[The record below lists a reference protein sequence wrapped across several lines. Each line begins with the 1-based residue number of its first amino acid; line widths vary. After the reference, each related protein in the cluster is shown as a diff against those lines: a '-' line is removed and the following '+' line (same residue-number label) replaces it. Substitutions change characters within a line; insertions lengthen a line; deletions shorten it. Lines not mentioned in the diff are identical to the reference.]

1 MTYLGKGG
9 QIPYLSKSKIVAE
22 VENLLEECWR
32 EKFPVDVEEIC
43 DSLGINI
50 IPVSNLYRTFSID
63 AYISSDFKTIYVD
76 NSGFEKN
83 TPRYRFSVA
92 HELGHLIL
100 HKHYYPKDVA
110 SVNKWLN
117 VSQKINSDFA
127 EFQANYFAG
136 NLLVPDL
143 ELVRVLNDAFGGS
156 FAKNYWNASIGEKE
170 KILMKVKKHFGVSN
184 EVVARRIIDA
194 FPGVGER

>member
-1 MTYLGKGG
+1 MAYLGKGG
-9 QIPYLSKSKIVAE
+9 QIPYLSKSKIIVE

-32 EKFPVDVEEIC
+32 KKFPVDVEEIC

-50 IPVSNLYRTFSID
+50 IPIPNLYRIFSID

-83 TPRYRFSVA
+83 TSRYRFSVA
-92 HELGHLIL
+92 HELGHWTL
-100 HKHYYPKDVA
+100 HKNHYPKNVA
-110 SVNKWLN
+110 NVNDWLTI
-117 VSQKINSDFA
+117 SQKINSDYA

-136 NLLVPDL
+136 NLLVPEI
-143 ELVRVLNDAFGGS
+143 ELVQVLNDAFGGS

-170 KILMKVKKHFGVSN
+170 KILMKIKNHFGVSN
-184 EVVARRIIDA
+184 DVIARRIIDV
-194 FPGVGER
+194 FPGVGEG